1 MPKAKRASTKEPN
14 LNILPANQ
22 ASWED
27 LETILGSARCHGG
40 SCYCQRFKLPGS
52 TWPNLVSDEQRAD
65 RLRAQT
71 QCDHPKARTTSGL
84 VAYLGDEPVGWCN
97 VEPRPEF
104 AWMPKKMPWAGRNE
118 DPDDPSVWV
127 VSCFIVRNGYRK
139 RGFTYALARAAV
151 DFARQRGARA
161 LEGYAMIT
169 EPGKTITWGEL
180 HVGALQVFAAAG
192 FKEVTHPSKRRFVM
206 RVDF

>member
-1 MPKAKRASTKEPN
+1 MAKKTSDPT
-14 LNILPANQ
+14 LTILPANK
-22 ASWED
+22 ASWAD
-27 LETILGSARCHGG
+27 LMAILGASRCH
-40 SCYCQRFKLPGS
+40 SKACHCQRFKIPES
-52 TWPNLVSDEQRAD
+52 AFHIVSEEQRAE
-65 RLRAQT
+65 RLLAQT
-71 QCDHPKARTTSGL
+71 QCDHPRARRTSGL

-104 AWMPKKMPWAGRNE
+104 PALISRKMPWVDRNE
-118 DPDDPSVWV
+118 DPDDPSVWAV
-127 VSCFIVRNGYRK
+127 TCLIIRNGYRK
-139 RGFTYALARAAV
+139 RGYTYALARAAV

-180 HVGALQVFAAAG
+180 HVGALQVFADAG

-206 RVDF
+206 RIDF